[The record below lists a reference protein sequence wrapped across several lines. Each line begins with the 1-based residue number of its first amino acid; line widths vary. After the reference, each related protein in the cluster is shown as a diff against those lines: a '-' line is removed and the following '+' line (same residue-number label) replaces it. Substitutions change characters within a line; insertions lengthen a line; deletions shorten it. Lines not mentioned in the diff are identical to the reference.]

1 MKSILTA
8 IIASVWLIN
17 GLYAKL
23 LGFVP
28 RHEEIVCRILDTE
41 YCGLLTRLIGVSEIG
56 VAIWIMVA
64 LYRRQTAAAQIGII
78 LTMNVLET
86 ILAPDLL
93 LWGRLNL
100 LFAVLFC
107 GLVYFHGYRLKDQHG
122 TT

>member
-28 RHEEIVCRILDTE
+28 RH
-41 YCGLLTRLIGVSEIG
+41 G
-56 VAIWIMVA
+56 VATWIMVG

-107 GLVYFHGYRLKDQHG
+107 GLVYFHGYGLKDQHG